1 MKIRFKLN
9 NKYIE
14 YDVEEYKRALDFLRD
29 DMRMT
34 SVKEGCGEGECGAC
48 TIILNGKNVNSCM
61 ILAVELDGQE
71 VWTLEGL
78 NEIGDT
84 LIQESYIEKGAIQ
97 CGFCTPGFIMST
109 KVLLDNNPDPDDN
122 EIKEALEGNL
132 CRCTGYT
139 KIIEAVKL
147 SSTKL
152 AKKNETV
159 ADKRG
164 EKNAI

>member
-1 MKIRFKLN
+1 MKIKFKLN
-9 NKYIE
+9 GKNVE
-14 YDVEEYKRALDFLRD
+14 YDVQEYKRALDFLRD

-61 ILAVELDGQE
+61 VLAVELDGQE

-78 NEIGDT
+78 NEKGET
-84 LIQESYIEKGAIQ
+84 YIQESYVEKGAIQ

-109 KVLLDNNPDPDDN
+109 KVLLDNNPNPSDED
-122 EIKEALEGNL
+122 IKNGLEGNL

-147 SSTKL
+147 AAT
-152 AKKNETV
+152 
-159 ADKRG
+159 KRG
-164 EKNAI
+164 DNNEI

>member
-9 NKYIE
+9 GKYVE
-14 YDVEEYKRALDFLRD
+14 YDVLEYKRALDFLRD

-61 ILAVELDGQE
+61 VLAVELDGQE

-84 LIQESYIEKGAIQ
+84 IIQDSYVEKGAIQ

-109 KVLLDNNPDPDDN
+109 KVLLDNKPNPTEED
-122 EIKEALEGNL
+122 IKEGLEGNL

-147 SSTKL
+147 
-152 AKKNETV
+152 AAE
-159 ADKRG
+159 KRG
-164 EKNAI
+164 EKK

>member
-1 MKIRFKLN
+1 MRIKFKLN
-9 NKYIE
+9 GKDIE
-14 YDVEEYKRALDFLRD
+14 YDVLEHKRALDFLRD

-61 ILAVELDGQE
+61 VLAVELDGQE

-78 NEIGDT
+78 NKIGDT
-84 LIQESYIEKGAIQ
+84 VIQDSYIEKGAIQ

-109 KVLLDNNPDPDDN
+109 KVLLDNNPDPTEED
-122 EIKEALEGNL
+122 IKDGLEGNL

-147 SSTKL
+147 A
-152 AKKNETV
+152 AK
-159 ADKRG
+159 KRG
-164 EKNAI
+164 ETK

>member
-1 MKIRFKLN
+1 MKISFKLN
-9 NKYIE
+9 GK
-14 YDVEEYKRALDFLRD
+14 DVSVDVAEYKRALDFLRD

-61 ILAVELDGQE
+61 VLAVELDGQE

-78 NEIGDT
+78 NEKGDT
-84 LIQESYIEKGAIQ
+84 IIQDSYVEKGAIQ

-109 KVLLDNNPDPDDN
+109 KVLLDNNPNPSEED
-122 EIKEALEGNL
+122 IKNGLEGNL

-139 KIIEAVKL
+139 KIMEAVKL
-147 SSTKL
+147 
-152 AKKNETV
+152 AAE
-159 ADKRG
+159 KRG
-164 EKNAI
+164 EKK